1 MSPLGDASA
10 DLVFPASGAG
20 RFTSMDDDS
29 VSPTQIH
36 SIRFDGVGYALTGM
50 PGQEIRLGTDIIANN
65 TSGVNAIQ
73 INISLTAADH
83 TMMVAGD
90 GVLDVIKGV
99 YDGGVGSTLF
109 KAGPG
114 ELVFTATNNTYANN
128 TEVTGGTFSALGADG
143 AGNYLVSRMIVDEG
157 ATLVVANSAVGSL
170 SDGPTG
176 GGSVIFTGPGGGISF
191 GYDNTSTVFRGVI
204 SGPGGITKYGSG
216 TQTLSGHNM
225 YGIGTGIAGGTL
237 RLGIDNALP
246 CGTSVSLSPGLGC
259 TLDLANYNVTI
270 AALGEGD
277 GTNTVNLGTG
287 TLTIDATGPNPLSY
301 NGVITGTGNLVKD
314 GTATQGLGGDNN
326 YTGSTTIM
334 GGNLEVDG
342 NNNNWPQSAVTVEA
356 GAVLSGTGTV
366 GPTTVF
372 GTLQPGSLANPTG
385 TLTVAGDV
393 TNLGHVLLDFTSVLN
408 VSGDYMQG
416 SGATLEIQLGG
427 IGQSGQMN
435 IAGNAYL
442 DGTLT
447 LTPVNG
453 YTPTTGDA
461 FQILTFA
468 SRNGTDFASPPAG
481 FNEVFDDVN
490 GTLTVV
496 AQ

>member
-10 DLVFPASGAG
+10 DLIFPASGAA

-65 TSGVNAIQ
+65 TSGVNAIE

-83 TMMVAGD
+83 TMIVAGD

-99 YDGGVGSTLF
+99 YDGGAGSTLF

-128 TEVTGGTFSALGADG
+128 TAVTGGTFSALGADG
-143 AGNYLVSRMIVDEG
+143 AGNYLVSRMTVDRG

-176 GGSVIFTGPGGGISF
+176 GGSVILTGPGGGISF
-191 GYDNTSTVFRGVI
+191 GYDNTSTVFSGVI

-216 TQTLSGHNM
+216 TQTLSGHNI
-225 YGIGTGIAGGTL
+225 YGIGTGIGGGTL

-246 CGTSVSLSPGLGC
+246 RGTSVSLSPGLGC

-277 GTNTVNLGTG
+277 NTSTVNLGTG
-287 TLTIDATGPNPLSY
+287 TLTIDGNGLDPFSY
-301 NGVITGTGNLVKD
+301 NGVICGSGSLVKD
-314 GTATQGLGGDNN
+314 GTGTEVLGGDNTN
-326 YTGSTTIM
+326 FTGSTTISL
-334 GGNLEVDG
+334 GTLEIDG
-342 NNNNWPQSAVTVEA
+342 SQPQSVVTIAV

-372 GTLQPGSLANPTG
+372 GTLRPGSLSNPTG
-385 TLTVAGDV
+385 TLFVAGDV
-393 TNLGHVLLDFTSVLN
+393 TF
-408 VSGDYMQG
+408 SGP
-416 SGATLEIQLGG
+416 AAVFAVE
-427 IGQSGQMN
+427 
-435 IAGNAYL
+435 L
-442 DGTLT
+442 DGTGAGQYSALSATSGTVDLGSMTT
-447 LTPVNG
+447 LNVTIG
-453 YTPTTGDA
+453 YSPSSGD
-461 FQILTFA
+461 TFA
-468 SRNGTDFASPPAG
+468 GVISCANLVNTFSMVPPGIQDSYSAG
-481 FNEVFDDVN
+481 DVD
-490 GTLTVV
+490 LSI
-496 AQ
+496 A